1 MEMLQLRYF
10 FDTAKTGSFAKTA
23 EHYAVPATSVSAAVK
38 RLEKELGCQ
47 LFDRSCNRI
56 VLNENGRKLQ
66 QSLGVVFQE
75 LDRTVCSLS
84 DVNTDTRQI
93 KLLVRAMRGEI
104 ADHIIEYTAMH
115 PHIKFKTCF
124 DFGESNYENYDII
137 IDEDAELYPGYDRF
151 PYCHTQI
158 TVRAASTHPL
168 CGQKLRMQ
176 QLRNE
181 PFIAIG
187 EHNCLHRLLLR
198 VCRQAGFTPTFSAL
212 TNDLTCLRKFA
223 QAGIGIYLSREY
235 PRADHPANTEIL
247 HVSDFDETQTICIYC
262 RQASA
267 YGNVAHFLDFLKSK
281 TM

>member
-23 EHYAVPATSVSAAVK
+23 ENYMVPATSVSASVK

-47 LFDRSCNRI
+47 LFDRTCNRI
-56 VLNENGRKLQ
+56 ILNDSGRKLQ
-66 QSLGVVFQE
+66 QSLSVIFEE
-75 LDRTVCSLS
+75 LDRTVFNLS
-84 DVNTDTRQI
+84 NLNTDTREI

-104 ADHIIEYTAMH
+104 TDHIIEYKAKH

-137 IDEDAELYPGYDRF
+137 IDEDADLYPGYDRF
-151 PYCHTQI
+151 PYCHTRI
-158 TVRAASTHPL
+158 SIRAASNHPL
-168 CGQKLRMQ
+168 CSKKLTLQ
-176 QLRNE
+176 QLRNA

-187 EHNCLHRLLLR
+187 EHNCLHRLLLQ
-198 VCRQAGFTPTFSAL
+198 VCRKAGFTPNIVAL
-212 TNDLTCLRKFA
+212 SNDLSCLRKFA
-223 QAGIGIYLSREY
+223 AAGIGIYLSREY
-235 PRADHPANTEIL
+235 PRANHPTNTEIL
-247 HVSDFDETQTICIYC
+247 HISDFDETQTICIYC

-267 YGNVAHFLDFLKSK
+267 YGNVAHFLNFLKSK

>member
-23 EHYAVPATSVSAAVK
+23 EHYAVPATSVSASVK

-47 LFDRSCNRI
+47 LFDRTCNRI
-56 VLNENGRKLQ
+56 ALNKNGRELQ
-66 QSLGVVFQE
+66 QSLGVIFEE
-75 LDRTVCSLS
+75 LDRTVYSLS
-84 DVNTDTRQI
+84 NVNPDIREI
-93 KLLVRAMRGEI
+93 KLLVRAMRGKI
-104 ADHIIEYTAMH
+104 TDHIIEYNAKH

-137 IDEDAELYPGYDRF
+137 IDEEAELYPGYDRF
-151 PYCHTQI
+151 PYCHTRI
-158 TVRAASTHPL
+158 SIRAAANHPL
-168 CGQKLRMQ
+168 CGQTLTLQ

-187 EHNCLHRLLLR
+187 EHNCLHRMLLR
-198 VCRQAGFTPTFSAL
+198 VCKKAGFTPNIVAL
-212 TNDLTCLRKFA
+212 SNDLSCLRKFA
-223 QAGIGIYLSREY
+223 EAGIGIYLSREHSQ
-235 PRADHPANTEIL
+235 AKHTTKTEIL
-247 HVSDFDETQTICIYC
+247 NITDFDETQTICIYC

-267 YGNVAHFLDFLKSK
+267 YGNVSHFLNFLKRK